1 MDTEKLAQIMEDHE
15 IRHRDLALIAGR
27 TERAVS
33 MWVNGHRPVP
43 RAVAFVLLALDHDKI
58 SPQWLAYH
66 LRKMKAES

>member
-1 MDTEKLAQIMEDHE
+1 MDTERLAQIMEDHE

-58 SPQWLAYH
+58 SPGWLAYH

>member
-1 MDTEKLAQIMEDHE
+1 MDTERLAQIMEDHE

-43 RAVAFVLLALDHDKI
+43 RAVAFVLLALDQDKI
-58 SPQWLAYH
+58 SPEWLACH
-66 LRKMKAES
+66 LRKMKAVS

>member
-43 RAVAFVLLALDHDKI
+43 RAVAFVLLALDHGKI
-58 SPQWLAYH
+58 SPDWLAYH
-66 LRKMKAES
+66 LRIMKAES

>member
-1 MDTEKLAQIMEDHE
+1 MDTARLAQIMEDHE

-58 SPQWLAYH
+58 SPEWLAYH
-66 LRKMKAES
+66 LRKMKAEC

>member
-1 MDTEKLAQIMEDHE
+1 MDTARLAQIMEKQE

-33 MWVNGHRPVP
+33 MWVNGVRPIP
-43 RAVAFVLLALDHDKI
+43 RALACVLLALDQDKI
-58 SPQWLAYH
+58 SPEWLAYH

>member
-1 MDTEKLAQIMEDHE
+1 MDTETLARIIEDHE

-33 MWVNGHRPVP
+33 MWVNGVRPIP
-43 RAVAFVLLALDHDKI
+43 RALAFVLLALDQDKI
-58 SPQWLAYH
+58 SPEWLAYH